1 MQLFYKDDDKAKY
14 VKIVCP
20 GNKTS
25 QDSTG
30 DPLNSTIG
38 HREKQCTGTH
48 TYTTTYRN
56 KTVNVD
62 NIKHIFIVLAPP
74 TKSAFKNKK
83 NAIYNI

>member
-1 MQLFYKDDDKAKY
+1 LQLFYKDDDKAKY

-38 HREKQCTGTH
+38 HREKQCTGTQ
-48 TYTTTYRN
+48 
-56 KTVNVD
+56 K
-62 NIKHIFIVLAPP
+62 
-74 TKSAFKNKK
+74 
-83 NAIYNI
+83 YNIVGTVPNLFAKQL